1 MADSSI
7 IKLTQTPTLS
17 SVYKSIGNYLLNKD
31 DVVIKRKYSM
41 RIYFSFFT
49 VECNS
54 VLGDPAEIL
63 AHLIQFIG
71 NKIACNSIELQPAI
85 LPGTN

>member
-1 MADSSI
+1 
-7 IKLTQTPTLS
+7 
-17 SVYKSIGNYLLNKD
+17 
-31 DVVIKRKYSM
+31 M
-41 RIYFSFFT
+41 RIYFLFFT

>member
-1 MADSSI
+1 
-7 IKLTQTPTLS
+7 
-17 SVYKSIGNYLLNKD
+17 
-31 DVVIKRKYSM
+31 M
-41 RIYFSFFT
+41 RNYFSFFT
-49 VECNS
+49 VDCKR

>member
-1 MADSSI
+1 
-7 IKLTQTPTLS
+7 
-17 SVYKSIGNYLLNKD
+17 
-31 DVVIKRKYSM
+31 M
-41 RIYFSFFT
+41 RIYFSFFN

-85 LPGTN
+85 LPGTNWWPKSLVPTRIGPVVQES

>member
-1 MADSSI
+1 
-7 IKLTQTPTLS
+7 
-17 SVYKSIGNYLLNKD
+17 
-31 DVVIKRKYSM
+31 M
-41 RIYFSFFT
+41 RNYFSFFT
-49 VECNS
+49 AECNS
-54 VLGDPAEIL
+54 VLGYPAEIL

>member
-1 MADSSI
+1 M
-7 IKLTQTPTLS
+7 PE
-17 SVYKSIGNYLLNKD
+17 IGHVGVNKD
-31 DVVIKRKYSM
+31 DVMIKRKYSM
-41 RIYFSFFT
+41 RNYFSFFT
-49 VECNS
+49 AECNS
-54 VLGDPAEIL
+54 VLGYPAEIL